1 MPRTMKKN
9 LLHFYILTF
18 VLFSDF
24 VMFAQ
29 PATDDEDENLEGEDP
44 AAPIN
49 SKLIYLAIIGILFAV
64 YKFKQNKRVA

>member
-1 MPRTMKKN
+1 MKKN

-29 PATDDEDENLEGEDP
+29 PGTDDEDNNLEGEDP